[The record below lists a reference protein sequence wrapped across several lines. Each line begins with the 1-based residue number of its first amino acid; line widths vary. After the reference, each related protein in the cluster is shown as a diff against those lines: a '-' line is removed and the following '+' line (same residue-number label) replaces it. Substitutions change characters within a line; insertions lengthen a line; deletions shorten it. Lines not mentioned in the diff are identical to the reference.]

1 MSYHVIDQAV
11 NTLRVAS
18 VVEEGGIGVV
28 DGDQLPG
35 EVVEVLCFYS
45 RLYEGLDLREDL
57 VGEITRLSYLDDLHL
72 EITLLSGSHLRMCG
86 EYYRAP
92 DDRVGGD

>member
-1 MSYHVIDQAV
+1 M
-11 NTLRVAS
+11 N
-18 VVEEGGIGVV
+18 
-28 DGDQLPG
+28 GDQLSS
-35 EVVEVLCFYS
+35 EVVQVLCFYS

-72 EITLLSGSHLRMCG
+72 ESTLLSGSGSHLTMCE

-92 DDRVGGD
+92 DDRFGGD